1 MKRPLGLC
9 LLITAVSA
17 AAGVSAN
24 EEVVATNPEE
34 IVANVCAACHGQDGN
49 AMITGA
55 PKLGGQRADY
65 LTKVL
70 GDYKSGARNNPIMA
84 AFAAGLSKEDMK
96 ALGLYFSKQA
106 SDLYTPKLR

>member
-1 MKRPLGLC
+1 MKRLLGLY
-9 LLITAVSA
+9 LVITASMA
-17 AAGVSAN
+17 ATGSSAN
-24 EEVVATNPEE
+24 DEAVASNPEE

-65 LTKVL
+65 LTKAL

-84 AFAAGLSKEDMK
+84 AFSAGLSKEDMK

>member
-1 MKRPLGLC
+1 MKRLLGLY

-49 AMITGA
+49 AMITLPA
-55 PKLGGQRADY
+55 RLTDPFFELMVPLFVTSVAIRATY
-65 LTKVL
+65 C
-70 GDYKSGARNNPIMA
+70 
-84 AFAAGLSKEDMK
+84 
-96 ALGLYFSKQA
+96 A
-106 SDLYTPKLR
+106 SMLPF